1 MTSFDPNH
9 KPAPRTYPER
19 PPTLP
24 LVFSYTRVQAIAD
37 GVLVDVTATAA
48 EAGFVIPVAVT
59 ATVWAECVRVPDGVA
74 GQDERGRLWDVLSM
88 LRFAIRRQAGGEPE
102 LLYQLHVRN
111 DTAEGDPPL
120 VTLKA
125 VCGPNDDG
133 SPCITVMR
141 PDED

>member
-1 MTSFDPNH
+1 MTGFDPNQT
-9 KPAPRTYPER
+9 PAPRPHSQQPLTP
-19 PPTLP
+19 P
-24 LVFSYTRVQAIAD
+24 LVFSYTRAQAIAD

-48 EAGFVIPVAVT
+48 EAGFVIPVALT
-59 ATVWAECVRVPDGVA
+59 AAVWAECVRVPAGVVA
-74 GQDERGRLWDVLSM
+74 QDERGRLWDVLSV

-111 DTAEGDPPL
+111 DNGDGEPPL

-125 VCGPNDDG
+125 MCGPNDDG